1 MSKVNARIVH
11 HRISTDNDFT
21 PAPNSDF
28 EEFNGWTEF
37 DLADGEIGVNLHRE
51 KVYANINGNVKQ
63 ITTGDGAVTIDTTPI
78 IGGSTGAIFYEKVD
92 HTFGEIMGFQY
103 DDSHKTLSYFD
114 DVVSPEV
121 VMLMGKLEIVPGVFI
136 PYSGFGEGNNPMTD
150 MGIAYLDATLIGSE
164 KQIFLGKQFESMITI
179 SDQNINLF
187 AGQNATLSADQNV
200 NINADQNVYLN
211 ADQNVYLNAYQNVNL
226 TAGQNFNLTAYQ
238 NVNLTAYQ
246 NVSINSDVDIYLDA
260 KQIFKLDIIKK
271 RLLFSK
277 YGFQLINTMGGG
289 VDNRFQYSIT
299 DGVKPDQFG
308 IFGAS
313 PVIQQSLSIDPSTLP
328 TSNDT
333 ETTVKEIAQAL
344 INYGLLTL

>member
-78 IGGSTGAIFYEKVD
+78 LGGSTGAIFYEKVD
-92 HTFGEIMGFQY
+92 NTFGEIMGFQY

-121 VMLMGKLEIVPGVFI
+121 VMLMGKLEVVPGVFI

-150 MGIAYLDATLIGSE
+150 MGIAYLDATLIGGG
-164 KQIFLGKQFESMITI
+164 KQIFLGKQFEAIITI

-187 AGQNATLSADQNV
+187 AGQNATLSANQIVNINADQNV

-211 ADQNVYLNAYQNVNL
+211 AYQNV
-226 TAGQNFNLTAYQ
+226 NLTAYQ

-246 NVSINSDVDIYLDA
+246 NVSINSDGDIYLDA
-260 KQIFKLDIIKK
+260 KQIFKLDITKK
-271 RLLFSK
+271 RLLFSE
-277 YGFQLINTMGGG
+277 YGFQLINTMGG
-289 VDNRFQYSIT
+289 VDSRFQYSIT
-299 DGVKPDQFG
+299 DGVTPDQFG

-313 PVIQQSLSIDPSTLP
+313 PVTQQSLSIDPSTLP

>member
-1 MSKVNARIVH
+1 MGKNFKQRFLDVERKANCCGEFKPVSSDLIV
-11 HRISTDNDFT
+11 
-21 PAPNSDF
+21 
-28 EEFNGWTEF
+28 
-37 DLADGEIGVNLHRE
+37 
-51 KVYANINGNVKQ
+51 
-63 ITTGDGAVTIDTTPI
+63 DTTPI

-92 HTFGEIMGFQY
+92 NTFGEIMGFQY
-103 DDSHKTLSYFD
+103 DDSNKTLSYFD

-200 NINADQNVYLN
+200 NINADQNVYLT
-211 ADQNVYLNAYQNVNL
+211 AYQNVYLNAYQN
-226 TAGQNFNLTAYQ
+226 FNLTADQ
-238 NVNLTAYQ
+238 NVYLTAYQ

>member
-78 IGGSTGAIFYEKVD
+78 TGGTAGAVFYEKVD
-92 HTFGEIMGFQY
+92 NTFGQITGFQY
-103 DDSHKTLSYFD
+103 DDVNKTLSYFD
-114 DVVSPEV
+114 DVVSPEAGMIV
-121 VMLMGKLEIVPGVFI
+121 GKLEIVPGVFI
-136 PYSGFGEGNNPMTD
+136 PYSGLLGGNNLMTD

-164 KQIFLGKQFESMITI
+164 KQIFLGKQFGTRITI

-187 AGQNATLSADQNV
+187 AGQNATLSANQDVNINADQIVNINADQNVNLNADQNVNLNADQNV
-200 NINADQNVYLN
+200 NINADQY
-211 ADQNVYLNAYQNVNL
+211 
-226 TAGQNFNLTAYQ
+226 
-238 NVNLTAYQ
+238 
-246 NVSINSDVDIYLDA
+246 VSINSDGDIYLDA
-260 KQIFKLDIIKK
+260 KQIFKLDITKT
-271 RLLFSK
+271 RLLFSE
-277 YGFQLINTMGGG
+277 YGFQLINTMGG
-289 VDNRFQYSIT
+289 VDSRFQYSIT

-308 IFGAS
+308 IFGAV
-313 PVIQQSLSIDPSTLP
+313 PVVQQSLSINPSTLP

-333 ETTVKEIAQAL
+333 EITVKEIAQAL
-344 INYGLLTL
+344 IKYGLLTL

>member
-1 MSKVNARIVH
+1 MGKNFKQRFLDVERKANCCGEFKPVSSDLIV
-11 HRISTDNDFT
+11 
-21 PAPNSDF
+21 
-28 EEFNGWTEF
+28 
-37 DLADGEIGVNLHRE
+37 
-51 KVYANINGNVKQ
+51 
-63 ITTGDGAVTIDTTPI
+63 DTTPI
-78 IGGSTGAIFYEKVD
+78 TGGSTGAIFYEKVD
-92 HTFGEIMGFQY
+92 NTFGEIMGFQY

-114 DVVSPEV
+114 DVVSPEAG
-121 VMLMGKLEIVPGVFI
+121 MLVGKWEIMPGVFI
-136 PYSGFGEGNNPMTD
+136 PYSGLFGGNNPMTD
-150 MGIAYLDATLIGSE
+150 MGIAYFDATSIGGG
-164 KQIFLGKQFESMITI
+164 KLIFLGKQFEAMITI

-187 AGQNATLSADQNV
+187 AGQNTTLSADQNV

-246 NVSINSDVDIYLDA
+246 NVSINSDGDIYLYA
-260 KQIFKLDIIKK
+260 KQIFKLDITKK
-271 RLLFSK
+271 RLLFSE
-277 YGFQLINTMGGG
+277 YGFQLINTMGG
-289 VDNRFQYSIT
+289 VDSRFQYSIT
-299 DGVKPDQFG
+299 DGVTPDQFG

>member
-21 PAPNSDF
+21 PAPNTDY

-37 DLADGEIGVNLHRE
+37 DLACGEIGVNLHRE

-63 ITTGDGAVTIDTTPI
+63 ITTGDGTVTIDTTPI
-78 IGGSTGAIFYEKVD
+78 TGGSTGAIFYEKVD

-103 DDSHKTLSYFD
+103 DDSNKTLSYFD

-121 VMLMGKLEIVPGVFI
+121 GMLVGKLEVVPGVFI
-136 PYSGFGEGNNPMTD
+136 PYSGLLGGNNPMTD
-150 MGIAYLDATLIGSE
+150 MGIAYLDATLIGAE
-164 KQIFLGKQFESMITI
+164 KQIFLGKQFGTRIII

-187 AGQNATLSADQNV
+187 ANQDV
-200 NINADQNVYLN
+200 NINADRYINLN
-211 ADQNVYLNAYQNVNL
+211 SDQNININAEQIVNID
-226 TAGQNFNLTAYQ
+226 AEQY
-238 NVNLTAYQ
+238 VN
-246 NVSINSDVDIYLDA
+246 IDA
-260 KQIFKLDIIKK
+260 EQYVQLKADANKTLSLSED
-271 RLLFSK
+271 
-277 YGFQLINTMGGG
+277 GFQLTNTSVGS
-289 VDNRFQYSIT
+289 RFQYRIT
-299 DGVKPDQFG
+299 DGVTPDQFG

-313 PVIQQSLSIDPSTLP
+313 PVNQQPLSIDPSTLP